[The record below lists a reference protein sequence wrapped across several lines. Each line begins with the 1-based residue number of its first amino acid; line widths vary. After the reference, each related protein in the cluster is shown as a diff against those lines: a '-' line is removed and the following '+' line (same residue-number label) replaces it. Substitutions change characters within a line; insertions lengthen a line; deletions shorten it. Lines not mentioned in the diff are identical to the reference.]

1 MAKARFLKNTVK
13 RLGGGAKYTV
23 FDREKS
29 IEFQIVANVSKVSSQ
44 EFIRQFGNTNII
56 SAINVAVAIDGKQ
69 PALAG
74 GNRYM
79 INYQGSYY
87 TIIDTPQTVDM
98 GFARYRAIYQT
109 QNA

>member
-29 IEFQIVANVSKVSSQ
+29 IQFQIVANVSKVSPKM
-44 EFIRQFGNTNII
+44 FIRQFGNTNIT

-69 PALAG
+69 QTLAG
-74 GNRYM
+74 GNRY
-79 INYQGSYY
+79 IIDYQGSYY
-87 TIIDTPQTVDM
+87 TITDTPQTVDM
-98 GFARYRAIYQT
+98 GFVKYNAIYQT
-109 QNA
+109 QND